1 MIICT
6 ILVNINLYMLSF
18 LISEVDESTAIN
30 DIKRC
35 GGLIVKHNLM
45 IILLMSI
52 ILLVGCQLNK
62 KADTE
67 GEKSAKSVEPKY
79 METEDY
85 PDVSAFQDEF
95 TREFLQSTEETR
107 QGYYP
112 FLSGTEGFELDFPT
126 EGKLGERSYNIK
138 NKSFEALMI
147 NVGNEESNIVHNIT
161 VNYYGHLEESFDSTG
176 NESRT
181 SIQNEIARLRL

>member
-18 LISEVDESTAIN
+18 LFSEVDESTAIN
-30 DIKRC
+30 EVKRC

-67 GEKSAKSVEPKY
+67 GEKSAKSAEPKY

-85 PDVSAFQDEF
+85 QIGRASCRERVKISDDDEV
-95 TREFLQSTEETR
+95 L
-107 QGYYP
+107 
-112 FLSGTEGFELDFPT
+112 
-126 EGKLGERSYNIK
+126 
-138 NKSFEALMI
+138 EA
-147 NVGNEESNIVHNIT
+147 EK
-161 VNYYGHLEESFDSTG
+161 
-176 NESRT
+176 R
-181 SIQNEIARLRL
+181 

>member
-18 LISEVDESTAIN
+18 LFSEVDESTAIN
-30 DIKRC
+30 EVKRC

-67 GEKSAKSVEPKY
+67 REKSSKSVEPKY

-85 PDVSAFQDEF
+85 PDVPAFQDKF
-95 TREFLQSTEETR
+95 TRGFLQSTEETR

-126 EGKLGERSYNIK
+126 EGSLGKDHIILKIK
-138 NKSFEALMI
+138 VLKSL
-147 NVGNEESNIVHNIT
+147 
-161 VNYYGHLEESFDSTG
+161 
-176 NESRT
+176 
-181 SIQNEIARLRL
+181 